1 MAYCTS
7 ADLAEYRPNILSL
20 GVADWTATIAKA
32 DAQIN
37 RAIEKQ
43 WYRPECVARG
53 LDYRSTPFDPDLLLT
68 FATQIKEASVYL
80 SLKLAYMYLM
90 KDSAEADAF
99 ERQMNLFGKM
109 FKEELIETLSSG
121 IDYDWDGNDE
131 IGASEKLAPKVRRLR
146 RC

>member
-1 MAYCTS
+1 MSYCIS
-7 ADLAEYRPNILSL
+7 ADLAEYRPNIHGL
-20 GVADWTATIAKA
+20 GVLDWTATIAKA

-43 WYRPECVARG
+43 WYRPECIARN
-53 LDYRSTPFDPDLLLT
+53 LDYRSTVFDPALLLT
-68 FATQIKEASVYL
+68 AATQLKEASVYL
-80 SLKLAYMYLM
+80 SLKLAYMFLM

-99 ERQMNLFGKM
+99 ERQMKLFGDM
-109 FKEELIETLSSG
+109 YKEELIETLSSG